1 MKPSITLLVFLF
13 VTAFTTAQKLPSFG
27 KIDKADLLSTD
38 CSYDPGAE
46 VEYLVDFAEVKYF
59 FNSSEF
65 INETKHRIRIKIL
78 KEKGLDVA
86 NVRLPFYKVGNRQS
100 MGQIDGYT
108 YNLDE
113 KGEVA
118 GTKLERKSV
127 MEQKINEV
135 ADMVVFTLP
144 NVKVGSVI
152 EYRYTHIKKNYF
164 EIDDWFF
171 QRQHP
176 VRHSEYNVVLP
187 SFLEFTYVVK
197 RTLPLKEDNDTYS
210 KVKTMIMNN
219 VPGLDKEPYMSCS
232 KDYLQRVDFQLRAV
246 NNNQILTTWP
256 ALTDRLLEDNDFG
269 AQIRKNVLKNLSLE
283 EEVKLL
289 KSGYHKMNTVYN
301 FVKKNIAWDGNE
313 GIWCKSGVKSALEK
327 HSGNSAEINLLLVNL
342 LKDAGLEA
350 YPLLVST
357 RENGKINPMYPFIY
371 QFNNVYALV
380 VADGTE
386 YVLDGTSRYT
396 PPFIK
401 PWDVQFSDGYLVDKE
416 KARFVSIQDTKH
428 RYRISSGISAEV
440 DESGKISGDAT
451 VIAYEYAKGPRL
463 ISLSRGKEKYLTTHF
478 SEPYPLFQFDSLVIK
493 NEDNDSLPLQNS
505 VRFKGQLNASG
516 EYHFFSPNFLIEQD
530 KNEFISEQR
539 FTDIEFGY
547 IQNYTIFGN
556 IRFSDKLEL
565 EELPQN
571 IKLILPDTS
580 LILYRIMQKND
591 NSVSFRITL
600 DIKRPTYYSDEY
612 LYFKEFYTKLFE
624 MLNEQLVFRKKAK
637 P

>member
-1 MKPSITLLVFLF
+1 MKPLFTFVILF
-13 VTAFTTAQKLPSFG
+13 VFEITVAQKLPSFG

-46 VEYLVDFAEVKYF
+46 VEYLIDFAEVNYF
-59 FNSSEF
+59 FSASDF
-65 INETKHRIRIKIL
+65 VNETKHRIRIKIL

-100 MGQIDGYT
+100 IGQIDGYT

-113 KGEVA
+113 KGEVVE
-118 GTKLERKSV
+118 TKLERKSV
-127 MEQKINEV
+127 LEQKINEQ
-135 ADMVVFTLP
+135 ADMAVFTLP

-171 QRQHP
+171 QRQQP

-197 RTLPLKEDNDTYS
+197 RTLPLKEDNDAYS
-210 KVKTMIMNN
+210 KVKSMIMNN
-219 VPGLDKEPYMSCS
+219 VPGLDREPYMSCS

-256 ALTDRLLEDNDFG
+256 ALTERLLEDDDFG
-269 AQIRKNVLKNLSLE
+269 AQIRKNVLKNLPLE
-283 EEVKLL
+283 EEIKLL
-289 KSGYHKMNTVYN
+289 KSNYHKMNAVYN
-301 FVKKNIAWDGNE
+301 FIKKNIAWDGNE

-371 QFNNVYALV
+371 QFNNVYALAIV
-380 VADGTE
+380 DGTE
-386 YVLDGTSRYT
+386 YVLDGTTRYT
-396 PPFIK
+396 PPFMM
-401 PWDVQFSDGYLVDKE
+401 PWDVQFSDGYLVDKQN
-416 KARFVSIQDTKH
+416 ARFVSIQDTKH
-428 RYRISSGISAEV
+428 RYRISSSISAEV
-440 DESGKISGDAT
+440 DESGKISGNAT
-451 VIAYEYAKGPRL
+451 VMAYEYARSPRL
-463 ISLSRGKEKYLTTHF
+463 SSLSKDKEKFITTHF
-478 SEPYPLFQFDSLVIK
+478 SEPYPQFQFDSLVVK

-516 EYHFFSPNFLIEQD
+516 DYHFFSPNFLIEQE

-547 IQNYTIFGN
+547 IQSYTIFGN

-571 IKLILPDTS
+571 IKMILPDTS
-580 LILYRIMQKND
+580 LILQRIMQKND

-612 LYFKEFYTKLFE
+612 LYFKEFYSKLFE